1 MRIEEW
7 LTRENNPVSKKNFLF
22 TGRGKNILS
31 KVIQYRSISN
41 LRFVP
46 YVVKAKGKDQNSKV
60 VIRLRDNDTRELSQI
75 SVISVVVNAWVGKKT
90 KTLFDRTSFF
100 VRMLNYLYFVSEN
113 SLSNFFV
120 VTHEQILEYFIY
132 LSNNSGRAYVSGAE
146 RSITTG
152 LFYLAERGLLAN
164 ISVDDFSF
172 VQSGTQ
178 KVLHFNCIHNKYALP
193 PKKPSRKLHS
203 IKPEVVMLMMDLAIQ
218 YTPRIALGVY
228 FQIFG
233 GLRASEVVMLEYSDF
248 HYNIEKNNY
257 KMAVSISNKNLR
269 PDLRSSAIRQ
279 AKKPRN
285 QRVIYVKGLFEE
297 VNRINKSFSVKAKTD
312 AVFVDTKNKPMTVEN
327 YTRYFNKLKK
337 LLIER
342 LEQADDISAKL
353 YANTLSLSNW
363 STHIGRGIYS
373 NIMANSSNNTYELAI
388 ARGDSSFDSSLPY
401 LTDSE
406 NVERMVT
413 MALDKVYEEYENGKK
428 N

>member
-1 MRIEEW
+1 MPKIV
-7 LTRENNPVSKKNFLF
+7 PF
-22 TGRGKNILS
+22 KNINN
-31 KVIQYRSISN
+31 YT
-41 LRFVP
+41 FVP
-46 YVVKAKGKDQNSKV
+46 YVVKSTRKDRANKV
-60 VIRLRDNDTRELSQI
+60 VIRLRDNETKELSKVLAI
-75 SVISVVVNAWVGKKT
+75 TVVTNAWVGNKT
-90 KTLFDRTSFF
+90 KTLLDRTTYF
-100 VRMLNYLYFVSEN
+100 VRMLNYLYFECDN
-113 SLSNFFV
+113 KLTNIFM
-120 VTHEQILEYFIY
+120 VTPEQVLDYFIY
-132 LSNNSGRAYVSGAE
+132 LSNNSGRYYVSNAE

-152 LFYLAERGLLAN
+152 LYYLAECGLLKN
-164 ISVDDFSF
+164 ISMNDFSY

-178 KVLHFNCIHNKYALP
+178 KVVHFNPIHNKYALP

-297 VNRINKSFSVKAKTD
+297 VNRINKSFSIKAKTD

-337 LLIER
+337 LLIDR

>member
-1 MRIEEW
+1 M
-7 LTRENNPVSKKNFLF
+7 SKIVPF
-22 TGRGKNILS
+22 KNI
-31 KVIQYRSISN
+31 N
-41 LRFVP
+41 NFTFVP
-46 YVVKAKGKDQNSKV
+46 YVLKSIRKDRDNKV
-60 VIRLRDNDTRELSQI
+60 VIRLKDNKTKELSKVLAI
-75 SVISVVVNAWVGKKT
+75 TVVTNAWVGKKT
-90 KTLFDRTSFF
+90 KTLLDRTTYF
-100 VRMLNYLYFVSEN
+100 VRMLNYLYFESDN
-113 SLSNFFV
+113 KLTNIFM
-120 VTHEQILEYFIY
+120 VTPEQVLDYFIY
-132 LSNNSGRAYVSGAE
+132 LSKNSGRYYVSNAE

-152 LFYLAERGLLAN
+152 LCYLAECGLLKN
-164 ISVDDFSF
+164 ISMNDFSY

-178 KVLHFNCIHNKYALP
+178 KVVHFNSIHNKYALP

-337 LLIER
+337 LLIDR